1 MKHNSLLYSSLILL
15 AFAVSSCSST
25 KVVSDKDSSI
35 DFNEIRTYSFIGW
48 TEDSDQVLTRFD
60 KERIEK
66 AFAMEAIKRGL
77 DLNNENPD
85 VLAALFVV
93 GEIKTQKSATTTTT
107 GMGGMGGMGARG
119 MRHPGWGW
127 GGGMNMSQSHT
138 TINETNYIEGTLMIE
153 LFDPDEEKLIWQA
166 IGKKRVSEDP
176 KKRETG
182 IPKKVEAIMKA
193 YPVKPLVK

>member
-107 GMGGMGGMGARG
+107 GMGGMGARG

-193 YPVKPLVK
+193 YPVKSLVK

>member
-1 MKHNSLLYSSLILL
+1 M

-182 IPKKVEAIMKA
+182 IPKKVAAIMKA